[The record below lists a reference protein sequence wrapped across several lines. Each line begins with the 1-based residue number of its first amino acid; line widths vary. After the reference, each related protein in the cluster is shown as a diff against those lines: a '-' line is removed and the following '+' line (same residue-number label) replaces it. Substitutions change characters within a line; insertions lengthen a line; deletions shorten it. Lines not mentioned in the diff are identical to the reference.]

1 MKQCK
6 IICLLI
12 MISLLFS
19 NIIPIPEIYS
29 SNEPVTVIVTTN
41 LINKESEYII
51 KFPLKQSIETG
62 GWIKVIFPYDTT
74 LPVITPRTD
83 RGDSG
88 EEYEVDVWQN
98 FVRNISVG
106 MPPVMCSKNS
116 GLPEINYK
124 EHSIKIYL
132 NNPLYSN
139 NYTYIFFSN
148 YSGIKNPSKPGEYTL
163 KISTSAEPG
172 IKESLPYS
180 IAESELSGPNGYP
193 EVEVEPTEFGA
204 VASYKIRFKLESQ
217 IGLTKDL
224 DLITIIFPSGIELP
238 PKTISSFSSFSLSKS
253 DIKLNGKVANY
264 DVSSNSNLIITTPV
278 NVEGGSDVLIEIPQ
292 SFGIRNT
299 ILPGEKN
306 LIIQVS
312 RKKFYL
318 ETPFIKTEAFLIGN
332 GDAPLNI
339 SPQTVSKEAQYLFT
353 TFLEDNDIIGPENPM
368 YLLIPESIK
377 KISRSFSIYF
387 RFMQYSREKSI
398 YATYKINNNVI
409 TVYPKESISFNS
421 SFKSTLKVIVQ
432 YLVNPESPQKIK
444 LGYKI
449 GEGQNWKYTREVQI
463 EERKFKINTIG
474 FNSQEAGSL
483 TGYSINFTL
492 GPEKGL
498 SPDDS
503 IFIRFPEGT
512 YIPQKISPL
521 KIELSSTEFKGIL
534 HPELINA
541 IGSKLEIKLNRE
553 IKPDNSININISLEA
568 GFKNPIES
576 DKYYRIFL
584 STSKEEEVS
593 SEEFYIFPKRV
604 IYEIKPVIKE
614 GKIGKEGWYISP
626 PVLTFE
632 TQDPDAR
639 IFFSLNTYIPYT
651 EPIYFNGGQYKS
663 KISFFSQSD
672 LPTREDYNVLEVW
685 VDTVKPQ
692 IKIKKPEK
700 SKVTTMSDNYKIEG
714 SIVLPK
720 TIHYG
725 LELSLIDQ
733 VLMIN
738 NKGIE
743 FSGKDGSFNY
753 NLKLNR
759 GKNQVKILAEDIAG
773 NTDEKNLEIWL
784 GYSITLKINSNK
796 AIVNEDEVSVDPPFI
811 SNGRTY
817 VPLRFFEII
826 GAKITF
832 TIDQKTGAVKTITF
846 ELGQTKIILT
856 VGSNRA
862 IVNGKE
868 VKLDSPPLIV
878 KGRTYIPLRFVAENL
893 GASVTYIKE
902 EQKIL
907 ISYYG

>member
-1 MKQCK
+1 MKKCK

-12 MISLLFS
+12 MISLLLS
-19 NIIPIPEIYS
+19 NFISIPETYS
-29 SNEPVTVIVTTN
+29 NNEPVTVIVTTN

-51 KFPLKQSIETG
+51 KFPLKQPIETG

-74 LPVITPRTD
+74 LPVIIPRTE

-98 FVRNISVG
+98 FARTISVG
-106 MPPVMCSKNS
+106 MPPVKCSKDS

-124 EHSIKIYL
+124 ERSIKIYL

-139 NYTYIFFSN
+139 NYTYIFFSK
-148 YSGIKNPSKPGEYTL
+148 YTGIKNASKPGAYTL
-163 KISTSAEPG
+163 KISTSAEPE
-172 IKESLPYS
+172 IKESLPYN

-193 EVEVEPTEFGA
+193 EVEVEPSEFGA

-224 DLITIIFPSGIELP
+224 DLITINFPYGIELP
-238 PKTISSFSSFSLSKS
+238 SKTISSFSSFSLTRGS
-253 DIKLNGKVANY
+253 IKLNGKVANY
-264 DVSSNSNLIITTPV
+264 YVSSNNNLVITTPV
-278 NVEGGSDVLIEIPQ
+278 NLESGTVVLIEIPK

-312 RKKFYL
+312 RKKLYS
-318 ETPFIKTEAFLIGN
+318 EAPFIKTKTFFIRN

-339 SPQTVSKEAQYLFT
+339 YPQTISKEAQYIFT
-353 TFLEDNDIIGPENPM
+353 TFLEDNEIISPENPM
-368 YLLIPESIK
+368 YLLIPESL
-377 KISRSFSIYF
+377 KISRSFSVYF
-387 RFMQYSREKSI
+387 RFIRYSQEKLV

-421 SFKSTLKVIVQ
+421 SFKSTLKVCVQ
-432 YLVNPESPQKIK
+432 YFVNPESPQEIK

-474 FNSQEAGSL
+474 FNSQEADSV

-498 SPDDS
+498 NPDDS
-503 IFIRFPEGT
+503 IFIRFPEST
-512 YIPQKISPL
+512 YIPQKINPL
-521 KIELSSTEFKGIL
+521 IVGLSSTEFKGIL
-534 HPELINA
+534 HPELINV

-553 IKPDNSININISLEA
+553 IKPDSSISINIGSEA

-584 STSKEEEVS
+584 STSKEEEVP

-604 IYEIKPVIKE
+604 IYEIKPVIKD
-614 GKIGKEGWYISP
+614 GKIGKESWYISP

-639 IFFSLNTYIPYT
+639 IFFYLNTFIPYT
-651 EPIYFNGGQYKS
+651 EPIYFDGGQYKA

-672 LPTREDYNVLEVW
+672 LPTTGDNNVLEVW
-685 VDTVKPQ
+685 VDTIKPQ

-720 TIHYG
+720 TIYYG
-725 LELSLIDQ
+725 SELSLIDQ
-733 VLMIN
+733 VLTIN

-743 FSGKDGSFNY
+743 FCGKDGSFNY

-773 NTDEKNLEIWL
+773 NTGEMNLEIWL

-796 AIVNEDEVSVDPPFI
+796 AIVNEEEVSVDPPFI

-826 GAKITF
+826 GAKITY
-832 TIDQKTGAVKTITF
+832 TEDQKTGAVKTITL

-862 IVNGKE
+862 VVNGKE

-878 KGRTYIPLRFVAENL
+878 KGRTFIPLRFVAENL
-893 GASVTYIKE
+893 GANVTYIKE

-907 ISYYG
+907 ISYYD